1 IPADLIEWR
10 ESGAVSSRNVVSP
23 RYRSSIAEDTG
34 YGSSDSG
41 SGYGGTP
48 STKPK
53 TEWKGAISSVR
64 NNEGLTLDVGDMVM
78 HSDFGKG
85 KVIAVAGVA
94 PRQTAEIHFGSI
106 GVKKLLVKVAPI
118 EKL

>member
-1 IPADLIEWR
+1 
-10 ESGAVSSRNVVSP
+10 
-23 RYRSSIAEDTG
+23 
-34 YGSSDSG
+34 
-41 SGYGGTP
+41 
-48 STKPK
+48 
-53 TEWKGAISSVR
+53 
-64 NNEGLTLDVGDMVM
+64 MVM

-85 KVIAVAGVA
+85 KVIAVGGVA